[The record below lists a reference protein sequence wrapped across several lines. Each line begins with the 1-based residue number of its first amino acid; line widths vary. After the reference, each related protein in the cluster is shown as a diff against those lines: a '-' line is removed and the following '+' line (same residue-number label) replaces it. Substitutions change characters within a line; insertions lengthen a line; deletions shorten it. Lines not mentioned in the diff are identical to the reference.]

1 MAWISSIKNIA
12 LIDDTLNFI
21 SAIWVTSTTA
31 SITNWEFMSHFILC
45 MHPFMLFSLSI
56 LKNHA
61 MVKVT
66 VFLRYFPTVKLLF
79 RLPLLLPLFPSFR
92 KSRQTDTE
100 ICPMMIFLSWL
111 MTGEALSAPAKS
123 HKPLRPAF
131 YMFNYHCAHFDIL
144 FTLGSLTDVKLM
156 IWAL

>member
-21 SAIWVTSTTA
+21 LAIWVTST

-79 RLPLLLPLFPSFR
+79 LLPLLLPLFPSFR

-123 HKPLRPAF
+123 HKPLRPA
-131 YMFNYHCAHFDIL
+131 HFTCSIITVHTLIYFSRLDI
-144 FTLGSLTDVKLM
+144 
-156 IWAL
+156 

>member
-1 MAWISSIKNIA
+1 MHAPLHVVFIIHIEKSRHGKSNSIFAVFSHCK
-12 LIDDTLNFI
+12 TFV
-21 SAIWVTSTTA
+21 SPSPTS
-31 SITNWEFMSHFILC
+31 
-45 MHPFMLFSLSI
+45 
-56 LKNHA
+56 
-61 MVKVT
+61 V
-66 VFLRYFPTVKLLF
+66 
-79 RLPLLLPLFPSFR
+79 PLFPSFR